1 LNVFLDSGSAH
12 VKDGKKV
19 SVVVKKTRY
28 LANLEELR
36 KVLDGR
42 KSYTCILGP
51 SETKKTEEVNV
62 KNER

>member
-1 LNVFLDSGSAH
+1 MYSARA
-12 VKDGKKV
+12 KDGKKV

-42 KSYTCILGP
+42 KSHTCILEP

>member
-1 LNVFLDSGSAH
+1 MYSARA
-12 VKDGKKV
+12 KDGKKV

-36 KVLDGR
+36 KVLEGR
-42 KSYTCILGP
+42 KSYTFILEP